1 MVYKLLG
8 YITSYLVVGVIDV
21 ETVVILEYEIIIV
34 INVDMFDI

>member
-1 MVYKLLG
+1 ML
-8 YITSYLVVGVIDV
+8 YLVVGVIDV

>member
-1 MVYKLLG
+1 ML
-8 YITSYLVVGVIDV
+8 YLVVGVMDV